1 MSGPDLRLA
10 GLRRFAIS
18 ISVLNLLGHTVLGFE
33 SSWSQMLLA
42 VFTAYLTEIV
52 LEVADAWGNKR
63 PYRFAGGVWKLVD
76 FLLPAHIAG
85 MAVAML
91 LYSGSLLLPF
101 AFASAIA
108 IASKALFT
116 APVNKS
122 RRHFLN
128 PSNTGIA
135 VTILLFPAMAPI
147 MPYQFT
153 ERLSGGMSWAFPVLV
168 ICVGFFMNWR
178 YAGRLPLVLGWVI
191 GFALQG
197 VLRCLM
203 NDLPLI
209 VGLVPMTGVSFI
221 LFTFYMVTDPG
232 STPTDWREQV
242 IFGVAIALVYLLL
255 ILAHVGFA
263 FFYALFIV
271 CIARGLLLH
280 LKARK
285 LRTYAPSH
293 ANGL

>member
-1 MSGPDLRLA
+1 
-10 GLRRFAIS
+10 
-18 ISVLNLLGHTVLGFE
+18 
-33 SSWSQMLLA
+33 
-42 VFTAYLTEIV
+42 
-52 LEVADAWGNKR
+52 
-63 PYRFAGGVWKLVD
+63 
-76 FLLPAHIAG
+76 

-91 LYSGSLLLPF
+91 LYPGALILPF
-101 AFASAIA
+101 VFASAVA

-116 APVNKS
+116 APVNGS

-135 VTILLFPAMAPI
+135 VTVLFFPTIAPI

-153 ERLSGGMSWAFPVLV
+153 EYLSSGLSWAFPVLV
-168 ICVGFFMNWR
+168 ICVGFLMNWR
-178 YAGRLPLVLGWVI
+178 YAGRLPLVLGWVL

-197 VLRCLM
+197 VLRSLL

-232 STPTDWREQV
+232 STPSDWREQ
-242 IFGVAIALVYLLL
+242 ISFGCAIALVYMFLVLT
-255 ILAHVGFA
+255 HVGFA

-280 LKARK
+280 LKAFRAGK
-285 LRTYAPSH
+285 LQTYSTSH
-293 ANGL
+293 

>member
-1 MSGPDLRLA
+1 MSEPNLRLA
-10 GLRRFAIS
+10 SLRRFAIS
-18 ISVLNLLGHTVLGFE
+18 ISVLNLLGRSVLGFE
-33 SSWSQMLLA
+33 SSWAQMFVAL
-42 VFTAYLTEIV
+42 VTAYATEMV
-52 LEVADAWGNKR
+52 LEIADAWANER
-63 PYRFAGGVWKLVD
+63 PYRFAGGGWNLVD

-91 LYSGSLLLPF
+91 LYTGSLLLPF
-101 AFASAIA
+101 AFAAAVA

-116 APVNKS
+116 VSVNKS

-135 VTILLFPAMAPI
+135 VAVLLFPAMAPI

-153 ERLSGGMSWAFPVLV
+153 ERLSAGMSWAFPVLV
-168 ICVGFFMNWR
+168 ACVGFFMNWR

-197 VLRCLM
+197 ILRCLLS
-203 NDLPLI
+203 DLPI
-209 VGLVPMTGVSFI
+209 MVGLVPMTGVSFI

-232 STPTDWREQV
+232 STPIDWREQ
-242 IFGVAIALVYLLL
+242 IMFGAAIALVYSALV
-255 ILAHVGFA
+255 LAHVGFA
-263 FFYALFIV
+263 FFYALFII

-280 LKARK
+280 LKAAKKRN
-285 LRTYAPSH
+285 LATD
-293 ANGL
+293 

>member
-1 MSGPDLRLA
+1 MSNPNLRLA
-10 GLRRFAIS
+10 SLRRFAVS

-33 SSWSQMLLA
+33 SSWAQMFVALI
-42 VFTAYLTEIV
+42 TAYCTELI
-52 LEVADAWGNKR
+52 LEIADAWANKR
-63 PYRFAGGVWKLVD
+63 PYRFAGGGWNFVD

-101 AFASAIA
+101 VFASAVA

-116 APVNKS
+116 VPVNKS

-135 VTILLFPAMAPI
+135 VTVLLFPTLAPI

-168 ICVGFFMNWR
+168 ICVGVFMNWR

-197 VLRCLM
+197 VVRCLVS
-203 NDLPLI
+203 DLPII

-232 STPTDWREQV
+232 STPIKWLEQV
-242 IFGVAIALVYLLL
+242 IFGGAIAVVYSLLVT
-255 ILAHVGFA
+255 AHVGFA
-263 FFYALFIV
+263 FFYALLIV
-271 CIARGLLLH
+271 CSLRGLLLH
-280 LKARK
+280 LQAAKSRSYS
-285 LRTYAPSH
+285 LPI
-293 ANGL
+293 

>member
-33 SSWSQMLLA
+33 SSWSQMLVA
-42 VFTAYLTEIV
+42 VVAAYITEIV
-52 LEVADAWGNKR
+52 LEVIDAWANKR
-63 PYRFAGGVWKLVD
+63 PCRFVGGVWKLID

-91 LYSGSLLLPF
+91 LYTGSLLLPF
-101 AFASAIA
+101 AFASAVG
-108 IASKALFT
+108 IASKAIFT

-128 PSNTGIA
+128 PSNTGIV
-135 VTILLFPAMAPI
+135 VTILLFPALAPI

-153 ERLSGGMSWAFPVLV
+153 EHLSGVMSWAFPVLV
-168 ICVGFFMNWR
+168 ISVGFFMNWR
-178 YAGRLPLVLGWVI
+178 YSGRLPLALSWVI

-203 NDLPLI
+203 NDLPLV

-232 STPTDWREQV
+232 STPTDSREQV
-242 IFGVAIALVYLLL
+242 IFGFAIAMVYSLLV
-255 ILAHVGFA
+255 LAHVGFA

-271 CIARGLLLH
+271 CVARGLYLH
-280 LKARK
+280 LQAVR
-285 LRTYAPSH
+285 LRTPAPAH
-293 ANGL
+293 

>member
-33 SSWSQMLLA
+33 SSWSQMFVA
-42 VFTAYLTEIV
+42 VVTAYLTEIV
-52 LEVADAWGNKR
+52 LEVADAWANKR

-91 LYSGSLLLPF
+91 LYTGSLLLPF
-101 AFASAIA
+101 VFASAVA

-135 VTILLFPAMAPI
+135 VTVLLFPALAPI

-242 IFGVAIALVYLLL
+242 IFGAAIALVYSLLVL
-255 ILAHVGFA
+255 THVGFA

-271 CIARGLLLH
+271 CIARGLILH
-280 LKARK
+280 LKAAK
-285 LRTYAPSH
+285 LRTYSPS
-293 ANGL
+293 ADGL

>member
-1 MSGPDLRLA
+1 MSAPDLRLA

-33 SSWSQMLLA
+33 SSWSQMFVALL
-42 VFTAYLTEIV
+42 TAYLTEIV
-52 LEVADAWGNKR
+52 LEVVDARANKR

-91 LYSGSLLLPF
+91 LYTGSLLLPF
-101 AFASAIA
+101 VFASAVG
-108 IASKALFT
+108 IASKAIFT

-128 PSNTGIA
+128 PSNTGIV
-135 VTILLFPAMAPI
+135 VTILLFPTLAPI

-153 ERLSGGMSWAFPVLV
+153 EHLSGGLSWAFPVLV

-178 YAGRLPLVLGWVI
+178 YSGRLPLALSWVS

-197 VLRCLM
+197 LMRCLI
-203 NDLPLI
+203 NDLPLS

-232 STPTDWREQV
+232 STPSDSREQV
-242 IFGVAIALVYLLL
+242 VFGVAIAMVYSLLVLT
-255 ILAHVGFA
+255 HVGFA

-271 CIARGLLLH
+271 CAGRGLFLH

-285 LRTYAPSH
+285 LQTYA
-293 ANGL
+293 ATT

>member
-1 MSGPDLRLA
+1 MSGSDRRLA

-33 SSWSQMLLA
+33 SSWSQMLVA
-42 VFTAYLTEIV
+42 VVTAYFTEIV
-52 LEVADAWGNKR
+52 LEVVDAWANKR
-63 PYRFAGGVWKLVD
+63 PRRFGGGVWNLVD

-91 LYSGSLLLPF
+91 LYTGSLLLPF
-101 AFASAIA
+101 VFASAVA

-116 APVNKS
+116 ALVNKS

-128 PSNTGIA
+128 PSNTGIVA
-135 VTILLFPAMAPI
+135 TTLLFPAIAPI

-153 ERLSGGMSWAFPVLV
+153 ERLSGGMSWAFAVLV

-178 YAGRLPLVLGWVI
+178 YSGRLPLVLGWVI

-197 VLRCLM
+197 LLRCLM

-209 VGLVPMTGVSFI
+209 VCFVPMTGLSFI

-232 STPTDWREQV
+232 STPNDWREQV
-242 IFGVAIALVYLLL
+242 IFGSAIALVYLLL
-255 ILAHVGFA
+255 VLTHVGFP

-271 CIARGLLLH
+271 CIARGLVLH
-280 LKARK
+280 LQSRK
-285 LRTYAPSH
+285 LDVYSPPH
-293 ANGL
+293 

>member
-1 MSGPDLRLA
+1 MSEPDLRLA
-10 GLRRFAIS
+10 SLRRFAIS

-33 SSWSQMLLA
+33 SSWAQMLVAL
-42 VFTAYLTEIV
+42 VTAYCTELV
-52 LEVADAWGNKR
+52 LEIADACANER
-63 PYRFAGGVWKLVD
+63 PYRFAGGGWKLVD
-76 FLLPAHIAG
+76 FLLPSHIAG

-91 LYSGSLLLPF
+91 LYSGELLLPF
-101 AFASAIA
+101 AFASAVA

-135 VTILLFPAMAPI
+135 VTVFLFPTLAPI

-153 ERLSGGMSWAFPVLV
+153 ESLSGGMSWAFPVLV
-168 ICVGFFMNWR
+168 VFVGVFMNWR

-197 VLRCLM
+197 VVRCLLS
-203 NDLPLI
+203 DLPLI

-232 STPTDWREQV
+232 STPIRWREQV
-242 IFGVAIALVYLLL
+242 IFGGAIALVYSLLV
-255 ILAHVGFA
+255 LAHVGFA
-263 FFYALFIV
+263 FFYALLIV
-271 CIARGLLLH
+271 CSARGLILH
-280 LKARK
+280 LQAAK
-285 LRTYAPSH
+285 LRTYS
-293 ANGL
+293 LSV

>member
-1 MSGPDLRLA
+1 MSEPDRRLA

-33 SSWSQMLLA
+33 SSWSQMFVA
-42 VFTAYLTEIV
+42 VFTAHLTEIV
-52 LEVADAWGNKR
+52 LEVADAWANKR
-63 PYRFAGGVWKLVD
+63 PYRFAGGIWKLVD

-101 AFASAIA
+101 VFASVVAIT
-108 IASKALFT
+108 SKAIFT

-135 VTILLFPAMAPI
+135 ITVLLFPAMAPI

-153 ERLSGGMSWAFPVLV
+153 ELLSGGMSWAFAVLV

-178 YAGRLPLVLGWVI
+178 YSGRLPLVLGWVI

-242 IFGVAIALVYLLL
+242 VFGVAIALVYSLLVL
-255 ILAHVGFA
+255 THVGFA

-271 CIARGLLLH
+271 CIARGLFLH
-280 LKARK
+280 LQARK
-285 LRTYAPSH
+285 TQIYSPSH
-293 ANGL
+293 

>member
-1 MSGPDLRLA
+1 MSGPNLRLA
-10 GLRRFAIS
+10 SLRRFAIS
-18 ISVLNLLGHTVLGFE
+18 ITVLNLLGHTVLGFE
-33 SSWSQMLLA
+33 SSWAQMFVA
-42 VFTAYLTEIV
+42 VLTAYSTELV
-52 LEVADAWGNKR
+52 LEITDAWANKR
-63 PYRFAGGVWKLVD
+63 PYRFAGGGWCLVD

-91 LYSGSLLLPF
+91 LYSGALLLPF
-101 AFASAIA
+101 VFAAAVA

-116 APVNKS
+116 APVDKS

-135 VTILLFPAMAPI
+135 ITILLFPTLAPI

-168 ICVGFFMNWR
+168 IFVGIFMNWR

-197 VLRCLM
+197 IVRCLIS
-203 NDLPLI
+203 DLPLI

-232 STPTDWREQV
+232 STPIKSREQFV
-242 IFGVAIALVYLLL
+242 FGGAIALVYSLLV
-255 ILAHVGFA
+255 LAHIGFA
-263 FFYALFIV
+263 FFYALLIV
-271 CIARGLLLH
+271 CSTRGLILYFQAAK
-280 LKARK
+280 LKTK
-285 LRTYAPSH
+285 SLPV
-293 ANGL
+293 

>member
-18 ISVLNLLGHTVLGFE
+18 ISVLTLLGHTVLGFE
-33 SSWSQMLLA
+33 SSWLQVLVAL
-42 VFTAYLTEIV
+42 FTAYFTEII
-52 LEVADAWGNKR
+52 LEVAGAWADKR
-63 PYRFAGGVWKLVD
+63 PCRFAGGVWKLVD

-85 MAVAML
+85 TAVAIL
-91 LYSGSLLLPF
+91 LYTGSLVLPF
-101 AFASAIA
+101 AFAAAVA

-116 APVNKS
+116 APVNNS

-128 PSNTGIA
+128 PSNTGVA
-135 VTILLFPAMAPI
+135 VTVLLFPALAPI

-153 ERLSGGMSWAFPVLV
+153 ALLGSKMSWAFPVLV

-178 YAGRLPLVLGWVI
+178 YAGRLPLVLGWVV

-197 VLRCLM
+197 VLRCLW
-203 NDLPLI
+203 NDLPLT

-232 STPTDWREQV
+232 STPTDSREQV
-242 IFGVAIALVYLLL
+242 IFGGAIALVYSLLVL
-255 ILAHVGFA
+255 SHVGFA

-271 CIARGLLLH
+271 CIARGLFLH
-280 LKARK
+280 LRSGR
-285 LRTYAPSH
+285 LRNEFS
-293 ANGL
+293 G